1 MSLTDANLNNAYSD
15 LAWLRKLM
23 EDHPVYA
30 SLPGSGSTADP
41 VMSLLE
47 PLDWKRGA
55 AENHTDHMV
64 KAARA
69 VQAASDEIYAISQIT
84 NGYWSGV
91 AADSFA
97 AVINTMKKDYDDLH
111 GKLTDMHKAIVGV
124 YDGLDEATK
133 SIVTL
138 AGDIK
143 SKYGYLI
150 HEAETLKG
158 QGTGSGVVK
167 SELARGISDAYQE
180 LSSGVDDVRSE
191 IAGLAKG
198 IKDDTAPLHIYS
210 G

>member
-15 LAWLRKLM
+15 LAWLRRLLDQYPTGL
-23 EDHPVYA
+23 E
-30 SLPGSGSTADP
+30 GQGADP

-47 PLDWKRGA
+47 PLDWNKGT
-55 AENHTDHMV
+55 AEDHTDHMV

-69 VQAASDEIYAISQIT
+69 VQDASDEIYAISQIT

-111 GKLTDMHKAIVGV
+111 GKLTDMRKAIVSV

-143 SKYGYLI
+143 TKYGYLV
-150 HEAETLKG
+150 HEAETLDG
-158 QGTGSGVVK
+158 QGASPADVK
-167 SELARGISDAYQE
+167 SDMADGVTQAYEE
-180 LSSGVDDVRSE
+180 LSGGVADAWSK

-198 IKDDTAPLHIYS
+198 IKDDTTPLHIYS

>member
-15 LAWLRKLM
+15 LAWLRKLI

-30 SLPGSGSTADP
+30 GLPGSASTADP
-41 VMSLLE
+41 VLSLLE

-55 AENHTDHMV
+55 AEEHTDHMV

-69 VQAASDEIYAISQIT
+69 AQAASDEIYAISQIT

-91 AADSFA
+91 AADSFS

-111 GKLTDMHKAIVGV
+111 DELTGMHKAISGV

-133 SIVTL
+133 SIAAL

-143 SKYGYLI
+143 AKYGYLVN
-150 HEAETLKG
+150 EAETLAG
-158 QGTGSGVVK
+158 QGASSGVVK
-167 SELARGISDAYQE
+167 SDMAQGISDACQE
-180 LSSGVDDVRSE
+180 LSNGVGDVRSQ